1 VIGPLFLKFV
11 HAVHTR
17 PQYREIELSWV
28 GDFNPRMRKVYEQ
41 IGAVQ
46 KKVHATYR
54 FLFDPNRPF
63 VRFTNEGGN
72 STLRR
77 EAVAKSIS

>member
-1 VIGPLFLKFV
+1 
-11 HAVHTR
+11 
-17 PQYREIELSWV
+17 
-28 GDFNPRMRKVYEQ
+28 VYEQ

-77 EAVAKSIS
+77 EAVAKPTS